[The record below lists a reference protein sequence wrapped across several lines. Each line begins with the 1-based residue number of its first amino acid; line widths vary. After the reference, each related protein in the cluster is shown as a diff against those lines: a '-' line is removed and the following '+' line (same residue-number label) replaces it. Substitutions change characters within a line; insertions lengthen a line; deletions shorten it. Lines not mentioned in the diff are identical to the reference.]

1 MKSKRL
7 FDLCLVIP
15 ALVVLAPFM
24 LLIAIAIKID
34 SKGPVLFRQERVG
47 LNACRF
53 KILKFRTMRPNSDID
68 GPRITAAGD
77 PRITRIGQWLR
88 RWKLDEWPQLIN
100 VLTGTMSLLGPRPEM
115 EEYINRYPE
124 DVRRK
129 VLSVRPGITDKAT
142 LEFRNEE
149 TLLAGVSDPEQFYV
163 EQILPRKLALHEDY
177 VDNWSLLG
185 DVRLLLATA
194 VALVR

>member
-15 ALVVLAPFM
+15 ALIVLAPFM
-24 LLIAIAIKID
+24 FLIAIAIKID
-34 SKGPVLFRQERVG
+34 SEGPMLFRQERVG
-47 LNACRF
+47 LNGCRF
-53 KILKFRTMRPNSDID
+53 KIWKFRTMRPNSDID
-68 GPRITAAGD
+68 GPHITAAGD
-77 PRITRIGQWLR
+77 PRVTHIGHWLR
-88 RWKLDEWPQLIN
+88 RWKLDELPQLIN

-149 TLLAGVSDPEQFYV
+149 TLLAGVTDPEQFYV